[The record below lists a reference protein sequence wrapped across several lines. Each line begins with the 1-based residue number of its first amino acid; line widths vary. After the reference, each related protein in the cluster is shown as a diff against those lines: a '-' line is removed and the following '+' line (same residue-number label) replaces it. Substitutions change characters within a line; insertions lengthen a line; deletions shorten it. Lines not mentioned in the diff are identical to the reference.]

1 MRMTVTAEIKEKSHW
16 MNADQVAEYLALPSR
31 KAVYEAARRG
41 EIPCYRLGR
50 RLRFRREELDAVLLR
65 QRQCASALD
74 DISSRGDD
82 ARVAG
87 TGKGGE

>member
-1 MRMTVTAEIKEKSHW
+1 MTDDKNKERSPW
-16 MNADQVAEYLALPSR
+16 MSPDQVAEYLALPSR

-65 QRQCASALD
+65 QRQCALPPD
-74 DISSRGDD
+74 EISSGNDD

>member
-1 MRMTVTAEIKEKSHW
+1 MRDNDETKETSPW
-16 MNADQVAEYLALPSR
+16 LDADQAAEYLALPSR

-41 EIPCYRLGR
+41 EIPVYRLGR

-65 QRQCASALD
+65 QRECAPLLD
-74 DISSRGDD
+74 GISSGSDD

-87 TGKGGE
+87 TEKGGN